1 MRRREKWT
9 TEDEIDFIERN
20 VMKRDNFN
28 EELNFLTRY
37 KNIFK
42 KRERFGDIDKKIVL
56 NYLTTRIIL
65 ISL

>member
-56 NYLTTRIIL
+56 NYLTTRIIAL
-65 ISL
+65 